1 MTIRVVVGAEGTVL
15 MHVHWVVGS
24 DLLVTVGHED
34 TDLNWDRD
42 RDEVEDVVVTKMDV
56 IA

>member
-1 MTIRVVVGAEGTVL
+1 